1 MEINIKGK
9 MWTIRQDDLNNPLLA
24 DNDGITM
31 GYKREIIIRETK
43 YLAETLD
50 EAKERYRHV
59 LRHELVHAFSFECGL
74 YDDERL
80 NEGIVDWIASVL
92 EEVEETAQL
101 IEVD

>member
-1 MEINIKGK
+1 MEIKIKGN
-9 MWTIRQDDLNNPLLA
+9 MWKIKRDDLNNPLLA
-24 DNDGITM
+24 ENDGITI

-43 YLAETLD
+43 YLAENPD
-50 EAKERYRHV
+50 DAKERYRHV

-80 NEGIVDWIASVL
+80 NEGIVDWIASIL

>member
-9 MWTIRQDDLNNPLLA
+9 MWTIRHDDLNNPILA
-24 DNDGITM
+24 EADGITL
-31 GYKREIIIRETK
+31 GYKREIIIREPK
-43 YLAETLD
+43 YLATSLE
-50 EAKERYRHV
+50 EQKERYRHV

-80 NEGIVDWIASVL
+80 NEGMVDWIASVL
-92 EEVEETAQL
+92 EEVEEAAQL